1 MRRTKLALLLVAG
14 ALALVAAG
22 CGSDDDSD
30 TAEPPAATTT
40 ENGGSET
47 TDAANGEQVY
57 VSAGCGGCH
66 TFADAGSNGQIGP
79 NLDESQPSAELVIDR
94 VTNGAGAMPSFSDRL
109 SEQQI
114 QDVAAYVVES
124 TSG

>member
-30 TAEPPAATTT
+30 TAEPPPATTT

-66 TFADAGSNGQIGP
+66 TFEAAGSTGSVGP
-79 NLDESQPSAELVIDR
+79 NLDDAAPSFDLVVEQ
-94 VTNGAGAMPSFSDRL
+94 VTNGGGSMPAFGDEL
-109 SEQQI
+109 SEQEI
-114 QDVAAYVVES
+114 RDVAAFV
-124 TSG
+124 SGS